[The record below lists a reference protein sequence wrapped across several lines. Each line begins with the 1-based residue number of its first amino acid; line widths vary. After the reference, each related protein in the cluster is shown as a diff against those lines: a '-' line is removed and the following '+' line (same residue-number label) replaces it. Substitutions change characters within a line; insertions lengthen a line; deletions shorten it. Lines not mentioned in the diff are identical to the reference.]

1 MRASDAHP
9 PAASAREVKLDMAV
23 EPTFRQMSGYFVGAP
38 VGGVAAAGGV
48 APVGSCDPYF

>member
-23 EPTFRQMSGYFVGAP
+23 EPTFRQMSDYFVGAP

-48 APVGSCDPYF
+48 AVGSCDPYF